1 MNTKI
6 PVKRVNHKLLK
17 LRLEQTLKDAMV
29 ARDLK
34 LVMMVKGQ
42 LAQYKDVR
50 HG

>member
-6 PVKRVNHKLLK
+6 PVKRVDHKLLK
-17 LRLEQTLKDAMV
+17 RKLEQTLKDAMKD
-29 ARDLK
+29 RDLK